1 MLWILTMR
9 PRRAIVP
16 AALLA
21 LAFAGFAGAVR
32 AQAGR
37 EKAISSSVMI
47 VVVNAE
53 NATTELS
60 MQDLT
65 RIYLG
70 KKTLWDSGARIQ
82 AGMLETDQ
90 PVIRDFVE
98 KDMQR
103 TVDQYRA
110 YWKHMLFS
118 GGGTAPRTFRTAA
131 QVVEFVSREP
141 GAIGIILGPPT
152 DDHVKAI
159 EVRGA
164 R

>member
-1 MLWILTMR
+1 MTRLPCL
-9 PRRAIVP
+9 ASV
-16 AALLA
+16 ALL
-21 LAFAGFAGAVR
+21 LAAPFVPGATVR
-32 AQAGR
+32 AQAGK
-37 EKAISSSVMI
+37 EKVAPTAMT

-53 NATTELS
+53 NPATEVTL
-60 MQDLT
+60 QDLT

-70 KKTLWDSGARIQ
+70 KKTLWGDSGPRIQ
-82 AGMLETDQ
+82 AGMLETDSA
-90 PVIRDFVE
+90 VIRDFVE

-141 GAIGIILGPPT
+141 GAIGIIMGPPA
-152 DDHVKAI
+152 DDHVKVI
-159 EVRGA
+159 EVRGG

>member
-1 MLWILTMR
+1 VLRVLTMVR
-9 PRRAIVP
+9 LRRAVLAILV
-16 AALLA
+16 AA
-21 LAFAGFAGAVR
+21 AFVAPPGRVC
-32 AQAGR
+32 AQAGK
-37 EKAISSSVMI
+37 EKASAFT
-47 VVVNAE
+47 VVINAE
-53 NATTELS
+53 NPATELS

-82 AGMLETDQ
+82 AGMLETDT

-103 TVDQYRA
+103 TLDQYRA
-110 YWKHMLFS
+110 YWKQMLFS
-118 GGGTAPRTFRTAA
+118 GGGTAPRTFRTTA

-152 DDHVKAI
+152 DEHVKVI

>member
-1 MLWILTMR
+1 VLRVLTTAR
-9 PRRAIVP
+9 LRRAVP
-16 AALLA
+16 ALLVGA
-21 LAFAGFAGAVR
+21 AFVAAGGGVR
-32 AQAGR
+32 AQAGK
-37 EKAISSSVMI
+37 EKASAFT
-47 VVVNAE
+47 VVINAE
-53 NATTELS
+53 NPATELS

-82 AGMLETDQ
+82 AGMLETDT

-103 TVDQYRA
+103 TLDQYRA
-110 YWKHMLFS
+110 YWKQMLFS
-118 GGGTAPRTFRTAA
+118 GGGTAPRTFRTTA

-141 GAIGIILGPPT
+141 GAIGIIMGAPA
-152 DDHVKAI
+152 DEHVKVI